1 MTHKR
6 ETSIPVRMICAARG
20 QTLTCSICHKE
31 VDTYVIRVEGEDKT
45 IDICYI
51 CEADTHSAT
60 MYDTYCVK
68 GERPV
73 PARFGV

>member
-1 MTHKR
+1 MMDKR

-20 QTLTCSICHKE
+20 QTLKCSICHKE

-51 CEADTHSAT
+51 CEADIDNAT

-73 PARFGV
+73 PARCDV